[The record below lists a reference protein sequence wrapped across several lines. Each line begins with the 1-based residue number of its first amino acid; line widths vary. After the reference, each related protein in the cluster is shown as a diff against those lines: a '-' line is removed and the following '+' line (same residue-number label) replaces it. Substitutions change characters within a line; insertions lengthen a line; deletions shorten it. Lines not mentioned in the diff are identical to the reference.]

1 MLFLLG
7 FFFLEGQSQIAVN
20 SPYSRYGVGDLAS
33 RQNVYNFSMGGISYA
48 ISSPRFVNPNNPA
61 SNHAFDSLSFV
72 FTGGI
77 ASQLGR
83 LRTDELSSD
92 AEYITLGYLL
102 FGFPITHWLKT
113 SIGITPYS
121 NVGYNIIDEQEL
133 EDIGKTDFHYL
144 GSGGLN
150 EFFLNASVQVHENLA
165 IGAKMSYLYGKAEL
179 GRLVS
184 FPDSANMLNTRLDNY
199 IEVGDL
205 FFELG
210 LQYNKDIGRNL
221 TLGLG
226 ALYLP
231 QQNIK
236 TTENYLART
245 YFGNSL
251 DVGFFK
257 DTIDSRIENE
267 GNITLPQKFGFGVM
281 LRKGANWMIGADYEW
296 QNWSQYKAFNVVDS
310 LQNSMR
316 FSFGGEFSPLKTG
329 GIGSYFER
337 MTYRFGFRYNQTYLN
352 LRDTKINEFGIS
364 FGFGFPLPR
373 TYSSVNLGVEIG
385 KRGTTTSG
393 LLQENFIRF
402 TVGVS
407 INETWFIKRKY
418 N

>member
-7 FFFLEGQSQIAVN
+7 FLFLEGQSQIGVN
-20 SPYSRYGVGDLAS
+20 SPYSRYGVGDLTS
-33 RQNVYNFSMGGISYA
+33 RQNAYNFSMGGISYA
-48 ISSPRFVNPNNPA
+48 VSSPRFVNPNNPA

-83 LRTDELSSD
+83 LRTDEMSSD
-92 AEYITLGYLL
+92 GEYITLGYLL

-133 EDIGKTDFHYL
+133 EDIGKTDFYYL

-150 EFFLNASVQVHENLA
+150 EFFLNTSVQVHKNVA
-165 IGAKMSYLYGKAEL
+165 VGAKMSYLYGKDEL

-184 FPDSANMLNTRLDNY
+184 FPDSSNMLNTRLDNY

-205 FFELG
+205 FFGLG
-210 LQYNKDIGRNL
+210 IQYNKDIGRNL

-226 ALYLP
+226 TLYLP

-281 LRKGANWMIGADYEW
+281 LQKGGNWMIGADYEW
-296 QNWSQYKAFNVVDS
+296 ENWSQYKAFNVVDS
-310 LQNSMR
+310 LQNCMR
-316 FSFGGEFSPLKTG
+316 FSFGGEFSPLKADG
-329 GIGSYFER
+329 VGNYFER

-352 LRDTKINEFGIS
+352 LRDTKIKEFGIS
-364 FGFGFPLPR
+364 FGFGLPLPR
-373 TYSSVNLGVEIG
+373 TSSNVNLGVEIG

-393 LLQENFIRF
+393 LIQENFIKF
-402 TVGVS
+402 TLGVS